1 MAAKIMTFKELEKQE
16 ETLQLTCKCGWEGKA
31 TETYTEMHDEVV
43 DLKCVIDLKCPK
55 CDKKV
60 LILKAKIG
68 TPIFGFTKNKTSYKD
83 AAEKLIYQNKSS
95 DDSKN
100 VAGHICAE
108 LIHEYKHISPN
119 KRELEYW
126 ESTKKALEKIRN
138 NNK

>member
-1 MAAKIMTFKELEKQE
+1 MKAKHMTFKELEKQE

-43 DLKCVIDLKCPK
+43 DFKCVIDLKCPK

-68 TPIFGFTKNKTSYKD
+68 TPIFGFDNYKTSYKN

-95 DDSKN
+95 DDPIN

-126 ESTKKALEKIRN
+126 ESVQKELVKMRDMK
-138 NNK
+138 

>member
-1 MAAKIMTFKELEKQE
+1 MTFKEFNEQE
-16 ETLQLTCKCGWEGKA
+16 EKLKLSCECGWEGKA
-31 TETYTEMHDEVV
+31 TETYMEMHTE
-43 DLKCVIDLKCPK
+43 VIDLLCPK

-60 LILKAKIG
+60 LILNIKMDP
-68 TPIFGFTKNKTSYKD
+68 PIFGFTNNKISFKD
-83 AAEKLIYQNKSS
+83 AAEKLIYQNRSS
-95 DDSKN
+95 DDPIN
-100 VAGHICAE
+100 VAGHICAQ